1 MGQRGRMDGLDVSL
15 VDTALLEE
23 LTLLIELVAE
33 ASRSSRRLTS
43 QRIDELLAGGLL
55 LPMTRP

>member
-1 MGQRGRMDGLDVSL
+1 MDGLDVSL